1 MNDYHITLLDGDMQ
15 LAELSVRS
23 EQYRQVRRL
32 LVERFP
38 PEQGFVLVVEGGRE
52 LRRVLGLNHHGRRQ
66 IRIEY
71 RQQGG
76 GEHA

>member
-1 MNDYHITLLDGDMQ
+1 MSDYRIALFDGDLQ
-15 LAELSVRS
+15 LAELSVRA
-23 EQYRQVRRL
+23 EHYRRLRRL

-38 PEQGFVLVVEGGRE
+38 PEQGFSLVVEGGRE
-52 LRRVLGLNHHGRRQ
+52 LRRVLGLNHHGQRQ

-71 RQQGG
+71 RQQGS